1 MKTAAR
7 IALGCF
13 LSASLMVAEA
23 GPEFAKTKRGARQC
37 EEIRPSVVANAMAPR
52 APVALQKAT
61 STDPAGKV
69 ILVLQTKEHRITVF
83 SGEQELRYS
92 VATDHGF
99 ALAED
104 LTASDLKGRFPELY
118 EIITGTAWAGL

>member
-13 LSASLMVAEA
+13 LSASLMVSVA
-23 GPEFAKTKRGARQC
+23 GPEFAKSKKGARQC
-37 EEIRPSVVANAMAPR
+37 EETRPSVVANAVVPR

-61 STDPAGKV
+61 ITEPEGKV
-69 ILVLQTKEHRITVF
+69 ILVLQTREHRITVL

-99 ALAED
+99 ALAEN
-104 LTASDLKGRFPELY
+104 LTAFDFKGRFPELY
-118 EIITGTAWAGL
+118 EIVTGIAWAGK